1 MKTSI
6 ELPQAQAEAL
16 EHYCHSVQTTPD
28 EVVSQALAQF
38 LPKVVKTSR
47 NLRQHQAFGH
57 WQDKHQDG
65 LVYQHQLRAEWD
77 S

>member
-6 ELPQAQAEAL
+6 ELPPAQAEAL
-16 EHYCHSVQTTPD
+16 EHYCHSLHLTPD

-38 LPKVVKTSR
+38 LPKTVKPVRS
-47 NLRQHQAFGH
+47 LQQHQAFGH

-65 LVYQHQLRAEWD
+65 LVYQQSLRAEWKL
-77 S
+77 